1 MSVLPT
7 QLFGGNFQDAE
18 GNLLSGGYLT
28 LLLSNDESVG
38 ESQICAG
45 VEITVPL
52 DAFGN
57 VVSSPGVFVYATDVM
72 IPINAYYRVTGY
84 TAEGQT
90 AWGPNCQQIPS
101 GGVGAGTFDLG
112 SWTPNTVISW
122 FPSPQPVTLEVNG
135 APSSSQT
142 KQNLVEGANV
152 TLTDLGSGNIEIT
165 SSGGS
170 SISAGTNVVSI
181 PWVYSYALSSAPLNA
196 METYS
201 TAVCIFPAQ
210 LIQANPSKWKVTINV
225 YDSGVGDINFDD
237 FAIVR
242 TLPGSLTVIDFT
254 PITFGGNHSFSLPPG
269 YNTSDAISLPIDP
282 LHDYYFMLHSVYK
295 QTSVTTQLICLNMA
309 SAPAFAA
316 GVMGGGIVDE
326 IGTSPIQ
333 NPVVPSGLTEGVW
346 IVSWQAA

>member
-1 MSVLPT
+1 MSASEVMLTGGHFQSSDGTVL
-7 QLFGGNFQDAE
+7 A
-18 GNLLSGGYLT
+18 GGYLT
-28 LLLSNDESVG
+28 FLLSQDASVND
-38 ESQICAG
+38 SQICAG

-52 DAFGN
+52 DAFGD
-57 VVSSPGVFVYATDVM
+57 VVSSPGVFLWGNDVLS
-72 IPINAYYRVTGY
+72 PVNTYYRVTGY
-84 TAEGQT
+84 AADGQT
-90 AWGPNCQQIPS
+90 VFGPNNQQV
-101 GGVGAGTFDLG
+101 VGTGTYDLG
-112 SWTPNTVISW
+112 QWTPNTVISW